1 MLLLCGKKGLGSY
14 GGTVIIGPASAS
26 RLKTAFKSPFRFKI
40 KTNLQ
45 TPKKLFKHR
54 QHSRKY
60 ILHIFPFIPLFNSD
74 LKLAGYK
81 NKVSYNT
88 IHASGTAKTISI
100 TTAYGW
106 LEVKFLFKTFLFI
119 VACARALKASLFIF
133 TVTKPNCQRRSLWG
147 LSLSSSTGKKH
158 LKDLLLI
165 LCDIIVEHFMFAL
178 RNYCQWYFFHFSWK
192 LVTARE
198 WGKKN
203 ISCGFWRNN
212 YSSGVKPTKHFS
224 FHVEFKRKFLD
235 EGEKI
240 SFPGW
245 RRRRRKPFAAENI
258 FSLPR
263 HWNKNIS
270 KLSSISFLPLTW
282 YSPVFMEGNGMS
294 TWYVECC
301 CCCWFVAVCVSKKKY
316 NLSSRTL
323 LSPFVAM
330 SECYL
335 IFLSFSLRRDKRADV
350 KWAIPVSKWNKRC
363 PWGGGQ

>member
-1 MLLLCGKKGLGSY
+1 MLLLCGKKGLGSW

-147 LSLSSSTGKKH
+147 LSLSSSTGKKT
-158 LKDLLLI
+158 L
-165 LCDIIVEHFMFAL
+165 ERPFAHSL
-178 RNYCQWYFFHFSWK
+178 WYYCR
-192 LVTARE
+192 A
-198 WGKKN
+198 
-203 ISCGFWRNN
+203 
-212 YSSGVKPTKHFS
+212 
-224 FHVEFKRKFLD
+224 FHVC
-235 EGEKI
+235 
-240 SFPGW
+240 
-245 RRRRRKPFAAENI
+245 FA
-258 FSLPR
+258 
-263 HWNKNIS
+263 
-270 KLSSISFLPLTW
+270 
-282 YSPVFMEGNGMS
+282 
-294 TWYVECC
+294 
-301 CCCWFVAVCVSKKKY
+301 
-316 NLSSRTL
+316 
-323 LSPFVAM
+323 
-330 SECYL
+330 
-335 IFLSFSLRRDKRADV
+335 
-350 KWAIPVSKWNKRC
+350 
-363 PWGGGQ
+363 